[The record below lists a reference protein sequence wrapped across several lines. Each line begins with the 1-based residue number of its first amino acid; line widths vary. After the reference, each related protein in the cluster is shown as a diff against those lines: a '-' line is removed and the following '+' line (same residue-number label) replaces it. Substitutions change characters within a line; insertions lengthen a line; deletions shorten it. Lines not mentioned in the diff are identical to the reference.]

1 MDDQTDALE
10 TYSSYVAEIMTSMI
24 TFIDPTIRVDLYDKD
39 ILKTAKVVT
48 NFSKTIF
55 KMSADAENSTKPD
68 KSNILTDLIDISI
81 DDLQNLTDDY
91 VAPKRS
97 IINWTKYVSVL
108 FKDLTKS
115 RFNKSSDFVLTSTSD
130 LKYLRMLSEF
140 LINSTTDE
148 IELYIWWSVVEEL
161 IVHTTKS
168 MRDLQVQY
176 SQSLTSLES
185 TVSRSLYCTGGVNQL
200 MGMAVAYF
208 VVDDRFLNETKPR
221 VERMLKNIQESFDN
235 FLSQIDWMDAK
246 TKKMTLQKSNAMKSL
261 IGFPEW
267 LLNKTALEQEFHDV
281 SIQAGISI
289 LSFLS
294 V

>member
-1 MDDQTDALE
+1 MTGEDTDDQTDALE

-39 ILKTAKVVT
+39 ILKTARVVT
-48 NFSKTIF
+48 NFSKAIF
-55 KMSADAENSTKPD
+55 KISADAENSTKPD

-81 DDLQNLTDDY
+81 DELQELTDDY
-91 VAPKRS
+91 VAPKKS
-97 IINWTKYVSVL
+97 IINWTKYITVL
-108 FKDLTKS
+108 FKDVTKLK
-115 RFNKSSDFVLTSTSD
+115 FNKSSDVVLTSTSD
-130 LKYLRMLSEF
+130 IKYLKMLSEF

-168 MRDLQVQY
+168 MRDLQNQY

-185 TVSRSLYCTGGVNQL
+185 TISRSLYCTGGVNQL

-208 VVDDRFLNETKPR
+208 VVNDRFLNETKPR
-221 VERMLKNIQESFDN
+221 VERMLKNIQVSFDN

-281 SIQAGISI
+281 S
-289 LSFLS
+289 FL
-294 V
+294 